1 MRPKDSKRM
10 IVDPRAILRSGG
22 KAALETL
29 LRSVGYVPQPQM
41 LNDLALALRRFRP
54 LLLGGKRGTGKTA
67 IAEDLALACNLY
79 LYSIPGHEALDARD
93 VMGGWDRAEQESM
106 ARQAIFGGMSLSE
119 AQAQKWRRAF
129 YEPGEFLQAYEEAS
143 RAAECGEPPPLL
155 LIDEVEKLLL
165 NLQHTLL
172 QPLAR
177 GFADVPKLEGTIGVE
192 RPEHRPI
199 VILTSNDL
207 SRLSEPLTSRCFVT
221 WLRSP
226 TPAEEVSILRA
237 RVPNASL
244 EMVASVTSM
253 IQFIREEMPEIRN
266 EPGIRESVDLLS
278 ALVDDGVIE
287 ITIDVIREYLA
298 CLAKGKNELEVLAQ
312 NDDGLAWAAKH
323 PPIEIRSWLY
333 ETQVSSVA
341 EFQSDQLSEV
351 RA

>member
-1 MRPKDSKRM
+1 MRPKDPKRM
-10 IVDPRAILRSGG
+10 SIDPRSTLRSGG
-22 KAALETL
+22 KAALDAL
-29 LRSVGYVPQPQM
+29 LRSVGYVPQAKM

-119 AQAQKWRRAF
+119 AQAQKWRREF

-143 RAAECGEPPPLL
+143 RAAECGDPPPVL
-155 LIDEVEKLLL
+155 LIDEVEKLPP

-177 GFADVPKLEGTIGVE
+177 GFADVPKLEGIIGVE

-221 WLRSP
+221 WLRPPSS
-226 TPAEEVSILRA
+226 AEEVSILRA
-237 RVPNASL
+237 RVPKAPL
-244 EMVASVTSM
+244 DIVASVTSM

-266 EPGIRESVDLLS
+266 EPGIRETVDLLS

-312 NDDGLAWAAKH
+312 NDDGLAWAAQH
-323 PPIEIRSWLY
+323 PPAEISGW
-333 ETQVSSVA
+333 
-341 EFQSDQLSEV
+341 LSEDLASSMTASQV
-351 RA
+351 EKLCEARA